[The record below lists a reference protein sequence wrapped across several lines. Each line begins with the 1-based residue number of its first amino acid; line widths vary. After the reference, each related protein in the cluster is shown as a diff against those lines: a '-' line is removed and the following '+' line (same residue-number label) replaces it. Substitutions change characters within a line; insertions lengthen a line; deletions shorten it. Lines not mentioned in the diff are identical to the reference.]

1 MTSNSNYDGNRIYSV
16 SEFAKRISSSRS
28 MVLRMIDE
36 GKIIAFRLSDAP
48 RSSWRIRES
57 EIDRLISLQLQK
69 RFGDKL

>member
-1 MTSNSNYDGNRIYSV
+1 
-16 SEFAKRISSSRS
+16 